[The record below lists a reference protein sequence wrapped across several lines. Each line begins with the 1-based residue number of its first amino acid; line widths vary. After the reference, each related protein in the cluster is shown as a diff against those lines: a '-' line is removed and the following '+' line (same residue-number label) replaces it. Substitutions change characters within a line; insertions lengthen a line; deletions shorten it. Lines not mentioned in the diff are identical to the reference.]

1 MVERKAAP
9 KTANPSPSPN
19 PHPKPVEVDS
29 RAKIPDS
36 ERRRSVAEP
45 YADLE
50 MFAPKEYSG
59 ALMDL

>member
-1 MVERKAAP
+1 M
-9 KTANPSPSPN
+9 
-19 PHPKPVEVDS
+19 
-29 RAKIPDS
+29 PDA